1 MEKIFGT
8 QNLKNVV
15 LNTWG
20 ADVCAQACERGE
32 CACRREKIFFIVDFY
47 CRAFAL
53 LI

>member
-20 ADVCAQACERGE
+20 ADVCAQAG
-32 CACRREKIFFIVDFY
+32 KDIFY